1 MYPNR
6 GFRKAVYTSIEWLW
20 NIPMKLIRYIAALL
34 FCLTAP
40 LFAQFETSTVLGTLA
55 DASGALIPAAKVSL
69 TNVNTGQ
76 SFQRLTDDKGNFEFF
91 NVKVGLYELTA
102 EASGFQSAKVERIQV
117 GVNVRQRVDITLQ
130 VGQVSETVEVSGVA
144 LTLET
149 DTSARGQSVQQKQ
162 IVELPL
168 NGRQYSNLVLLTTGV
183 RASALS
189 TGGFTPREGSFNVNG
204 LRSTFNNFLLDGMDN
219 NAYGT
224 SNQGFSNQVMQPPP
238 DAVAEFQVVTNNM
251 SAEFGRTGGAAIN
264 VAYKSGTNDFHGS
277 VWHFLRNRSLNATG
291 FFRPV
296 NNEKPP
302 FNRNQFG
309 ATFGGPIRKN
319 RAFFFLDYE
328 GFRQVRRVVSLS
340 TLPTMAERQGIFPA
354 PVRNPITGQTFAA
367 GTPIPVSQITPFAA
381 RVLSELPAPN
391 LPGAANNFSLL
402 QGFRDNTDKYNA
414 KFDYTLSDKLSGFT
428 RIGQR
433 KANIFD
439 EPNIPGPS
447 GGDGNGYTDV
457 INQQVATAMTWA
469 PTATQL
475 LEFRFGVS
483 RTIAG
488 KAPPG
493 LGANTM
499 QDVYGIPGLPSDPRV
514 AGGLTTQII
523 TGYTTLGRQ
532 ATNPQWQ
539 YPTMWNPKVNWSRFL
554 GSHSLKAGY
563 EYQRVHTEI
572 QDVNPLYGEDR
583 YNGQFSR
590 PVGAAAANFYNLAD
604 FMFGLRD
611 RLRLTNLLIANY
623 RQAQHFLYLQ
633 DDWRLSRK
641 LTLNL
646 GVRYE
651 YATPQWERDNIL
663 TNFDPARNALVQAT
677 DGSVANRAQ
686 INPDRNN
693 FAPRVGLAYSLDN
706 KTVIRSGFGL
716 NYIHFHRAGGG
727 NILAINGPQV
737 VNAVVNQTPV
747 LANGQPNPA
756 FLTTAQGYPN
766 GLTAPSTFN
775 PLLANITYMPRDWR
789 TSYVLSWFFS
799 VQRELARNTIL
810 DVAYVGNRANGLL
823 YFADFNQARA
833 LTDAEFALPAAQ
845 RPSLQARRPIQGFS
859 DITYAFPGG
868 WSNYNSLQ
876 VRLERR
882 YSSLFVLNSFTWSKA
897 LDNGSGALEGPNGNA
912 SAPQNLY
919 NLAAEKG
926 PSAYNQ
932 TLTNITTITYE
943 LPFGKGRKW
952 MGNAGGL
959 TNAVLGG
966 WNLSTIN
973 NWWSGATINMFYTPA
988 SAVQVSTIGPD
999 WRGAPRYRPNVSG
1012 DPLLPAER
1020 RTGIFYL
1027 NPATV
1032 TLPAGASPFGN
1043 AGRNIARMP
1052 VFFQN
1057 DLAISKDFALPRED
1071 WKLQFRTEVF
1081 NFTNKTNFFSV
1092 QSNRNSPAF
1101 GQFVNTFDPRL
1112 VQFAL
1117 RLQF

>member
-1 MYPNR
+1 LY
-6 GFRKAVYTSIEWLW
+6 S
-20 NIPMKLIRYIAALL
+20 
-34 FCLTAP
+34 
-40 LFAQFETSTVLGTLA
+40 QFETSTVLGTLT
-55 DASGALIPAAKVSL
+55 DASGATVPQAKISL
-69 TNVNTGQ
+69 TNINTGV
-76 SFQRLTDDKGNFEFF
+76 SAERLTDDRGNFEFF
-91 NVKVGLYELTA
+91 NVRVGLYQLQA
-102 EASGFQSAKVERIQV
+102 EAAGFQLARVDQINV
-117 GVNVRQRVDITLQ
+117 GVNVRQRVDIVMQ
-130 VGQVSETVEVSGVA
+130 VGQVSETVEVSGAVLA
-144 LTLET
+144 LET
-149 DTSARGQSVQQKQ
+149 DSSARGQSIQQKQ

-168 NGRQYSNLVLLTTGV
+168 NGRQYSSLVLLTTGV

-264 VAYKSGTNDFHGS
+264 VAYKSGGNDFHGS
-277 VWHFLRNRSLNATG
+277 AWHFLRNRALNATG
-291 FFRPV
+291 FFRPRDD
-296 NNEKPP
+296 EKPP

-309 ATFGGPIRKN
+309 FTFGGPVVKN

-328 GFRQVRRVVSLS
+328 GFRQVRRVVSLN
-340 TLPTMAERQGIFPA
+340 TLPTMDERRGVFPA

-367 GTPIPVSQITPFAA
+367 GTPIPQSQISPFALT
-381 RVLSELPAPN
+381 VLNNLPAPN

-414 KFDYTLSDKLSGFT
+414 KFDYNLKDNLTGFV
-428 RIGQR
+428 RAGQR

-447 GGDGNGYTDV
+447 GGDGNGFTDV
-457 INQQVATAMTWA
+457 INQQLATALTWS
-469 PTATQL
+469 PSNTQL
-475 LEFRFGVS
+475 LEFRFGLS

-488 KAPPG
+488 KSPPG

-499 QDVYGIPGLPSDPRV
+499 LDVYGIPGLPSDPRA

-523 TGYTTLGRQ
+523 TGYTALGRQ

-539 YPTMWNPKVNWSRFL
+539 YPTMWNPKVNWSRYF
-554 GSHSLKAGY
+554 GAHSLKAGY

-590 PVGAAAANFYNLAD
+590 PTGAAAANFYNLAD

-623 RQAQHFLYLQ
+623 RQAQHFFYLQ
-633 DDWRLSRK
+633 DDWRVSRN

-646 GVRYE
+646 GLRYE

-663 TNFDPARNALVQAT
+663 TNFDPATNALVQAT
-677 DGSVANRAQ
+677 SGSVADRAQ

-693 FAPRVGLAYSLDN
+693 FAPRIGLAYSLN
-706 KTVIRSGFGL
+706 KKTVIRSGFGM

-747 LANGQPNPA
+747 LANGSANPN
-756 FLTTAQGYPN
+756 FLTTTQGYPA

-775 PLLANITYMPRDWR
+775 PLLANITYMPRDWK
-789 TSYVLSWFFS
+789 TSSVLSWFFS
-799 VQRELARNTIL
+799 IQRELAPNTLVDI
-810 DVAYVGNRANGLL
+810 AYVGNRSNGLL
-823 YFADFNQARA
+823 YFADFNQART
-833 LTDAEFALPAAQ
+833 LTDSEFALPAAQ
-845 RPSLQARRPIQGFS
+845 RPSLQARRPIQGFA

-876 VRLERR
+876 VRFERR
-882 YSSLFVLNSFTWSKA
+882 FSSLFLLNSFTYSKA

-912 SAPQNLY
+912 SAPQNFY

-926 PSAYNQ
+926 PSAYDQ
-932 TLTNITTITYE
+932 TLTNITTVTYE
-943 LPFGKGRKW
+943 LPFGKGRRW
-952 MGNAGGL
+952 LSTANGL
-959 TNAVLGG
+959 TNALLGG
-966 WNLSTIN
+966 WNISSIN
-973 NWWSGATINMFYTPA
+973 NWWTGATVNMFYTPG

-1012 DPLLPAER
+1012 DPLLPEES

-1032 TLPAGASPFGN
+1032 TLPTGASPFGN
-1043 AGRNIARMP
+1043 AGRNLVRMP

-1057 DLAISKDFALPRED
+1057 DLAIAKDFPLTREG
-1071 WKLQFRTEVF
+1071 WQLQFRTEVF
-1081 NFTNKTNFFSV
+1081 NLSNKTNFFSV

-1101 GQFVNTFDPRL
+1101 GQFLNTFDPRL

>member
-1 MYPNR
+1 MKMK
-6 GFRKAVYTSIEWLW
+6 FTILAV
-20 NIPMKLIRYIAALL
+20 LL
-34 FCLTAP
+34 AFAAP
-40 LFAQFETSTVLGTLA
+40 LFAQFETSTVLGTLT
-55 DASGALIPAAKVSL
+55 DASGASVPQARMKL
-69 TNVNTGQ
+69 TNINTGV
-76 SFQRLTDDKGNFEFF
+76 SAERLTDDRGNYEFF
-91 NVKVGLYELTA
+91 NVRVGLYVLEA
-102 EASGFQSAKVERIQV
+102 EAAGFQLARIDKINV
-117 GVNVRQRVDITLQ
+117 GVNVRQRLDIVMQ
-130 VGQVSETVEVSGVA
+130 VGQVSETVEVSGAA

-149 DTSARGQSVQQKQ
+149 DSSARGQSIQQKQ

-168 NGRQYSNLVLLTTGV
+168 NGRQYSSLVLLTTGV

-264 VAYKSGTNDFHGS
+264 VAYKSGTNEFHGS
-277 VWHFLRNRSLNATG
+277 MWHFLRNRALNATG
-291 FFRPV
+291 FFRPR

-309 ATFGGPIRKN
+309 FTFGGPVVKN
-319 RAFFFLDYE
+319 RAFFFVDYE
-328 GFRQVRRVVSLS
+328 GFRQIRRVVRLS
-340 TLPTMAERQGIFPA
+340 TLPTMTERQGIFPSA
-354 PVRNPITGQTFAA
+354 VRNPVTGQTFTAN
-367 GTPIPVSQITPFAA
+367 TPIPVSQISPFA
-381 RVLSELPAPN
+381 RTVLSNLPEPN

-402 QGFRDNTDKYNA
+402 QGFQDNTDKYNA
-414 KFDYTLSDKLSGFT
+414 KFDYNLTDNLTGFV
-428 RIGQR
+428 RAGQR
-433 KANIFD
+433 KSNIFD
-439 EPNIPGPS
+439 EPNIPGAS
-447 GGDGNGYTDV
+447 GGDGNGFTDV
-457 INQQVATAMTWA
+457 INQQLATALTWS
-469 PTATQL
+469 PTSTQL

-499 QDVYGIPGLPSDPRV
+499 LDVYGIPGLPSDPRV
-514 AGGLTTQII
+514 AGGLTTQLI
-523 TGYTTLGRQ
+523 TGYTSLGRQ

-539 YPTMWNPKVNWSRFL
+539 YPTMWNPKVNWSRYL
-554 GSHSLKAGY
+554 GAHSLKAGY

-572 QDVNPLYGEDR
+572 QDVNPLYGQDR

-590 PVGAAAANFYNLAD
+590 PTGASSANFYNLAD

-611 RLRLTNLLIANY
+611 RLRLTNLLVANY

-633 DDWRLSRK
+633 DDWRVTRK

-646 GVRYE
+646 GLRYE

-663 TNFDPARNALVQAT
+663 TNFDPASNSLVQAT
-677 DGSVANRAQ
+677 SGSVADRAQ

-693 FAPRVGLAYSLDN
+693 FAPRIGLAYSLDR
-706 KTVIRSGFGL
+706 KTVIRSGFGM

-747 LANGQPNPA
+747 LANGQPNPG
-756 FLTTAQGYPN
+756 FLMTTQGYPA

-775 PLLANITYMPRDWR
+775 PLLANITHMPRDWR
-789 TSYVLSWFFS
+789 TSSVLSWFFS
-799 VQRELARNTIL
+799 VQRELATNTLL
-810 DVAYVGNRANGLL
+810 DVAYVGNRSNGLL
-823 YFADFNQARA
+823 YFADFNQART

-845 RPSLQARRPIQGFS
+845 RPSLQARRPIQGFA

-882 YSSLFVLNSFTWSKA
+882 FSTLFLMNSFTYSKA

-912 SAPQNLY
+912 SAPQNFY
-919 NLAAEKG
+919 DLAAEKG
-926 PSAYNQ
+926 PSAYDQ
-932 TLTNITTITYE
+932 TLTNITTVTYE
-943 LPFGKGRKW
+943 MPFGKGRRW
-952 MGNAGGL
+952 LSNAGGF

-966 WNLSTIN
+966 WNISTIN
-973 NWWSGATINMFYTPA
+973 NWWSGATVNMFYTPG

-1012 DPLLPAER
+1012 DPLLPQES

-1032 TLPAGASPFGN
+1032 TLPSGASPFGN
-1043 AGRNIARMP
+1043 AGRNLVRMP

-1057 DLAISKDFALPRED
+1057 DLAISKDFPLPREA

-1081 NFTNKTNFFSV
+1081 NLTNKTNFFSV

-1101 GQFVNTFDPRL
+1101 GQFLNTFDPRL